1 MAESSDNSP
10 ILTCPPNCP
19 CSALARSLLGPASRP
34 LPVPAFRPSR
44 SSQSLDEYLQGLAEI
59 IFVASPSGRLL
70 TKNGSSL
77 SLQFTPDDIIVAT
90 PSGRLLA
97 ESDSFLSLQFTP
109 DDSAPPNF
117 QISPLGVRLLGTQLS
132 PVAPM
137 ESPSFPDPSKT
148 VENST
153 TAVIH
158 HPPSSVPSP
167 APPSPPDT
175 PPGSP
180 SPPDTPPGTPTP
192 PPSPGTN
199 HPPLSGTNFC
209 VIPSDSLPPSQF
221 PSPPRIR
228 PPPPSYGCCSVL

>member
-34 LPVPAFRPSR
+34 LPVPSR
-44 SSQSLDEYLQGLAEI
+44 SSESLDEYLRGVTEI
-59 IFVASPSGRLL
+59 IFRASTSGRFL

-77 SLQFTPDDIIVAT
+77 SLQVTPDDIIVAT
-90 PSGRLLA
+90 PPSLLLA
-97 ESDSFLSLQFTP
+97 ETDSFLSLQFTP

-199 HPPLSGTNFC
+199 HSLVFGTNLRT
-209 VIPSDSLPPSQF
+209 IPSDSLPPSQF

-228 PPPPSYGCCSVL
+228 PPPPSFGCCTVL